1 MIKISISDGYIH
13 CEHCQTLPLHV
24 VLCEYMIHCTQSKA
38 MNPISNQEL
47 LCVIFYGWKFMRAR
61 IHFVSW
67 TWLTNATSK
76 LPFLRVCLS
85 EARSQARVEGGVLS
99 NDCTRH
105 NSQHIS
111 ILLSDTRLFLI
122 VISSMVN
129 LSLRHF
135 ETLQS
140 LWPLAFKQVWQCIT
154 RVKRHHALPIC
165 QMSWEEPFLHE
176 QI

>member
-1 MIKISISDGYIH
+1 MVVFTQPLLYFLIFKEQWASGEHWVLRKWVKKLTATVFPVYSVLCILCRLVSYVWRCCIMKVLEKSLKPPSVNFLRSKVSISDGYIH

-47 LCVIFYGWKFMRAR
+47 LCVIFYGRQFMRAR

-85 EARSQARVEGGVLS
+85 EARSQEPGQGGGRS
-99 NDCTRH
+99 T
-105 NSQHIS
+105 
-111 ILLSDTRLFLI
+111 
-122 VISSMVN
+122 
-129 LSLRHF
+129 
-135 ETLQS
+135 E
-140 LWPLAFKQVWQCIT
+140 
-154 RVKRHHALPIC
+154 
-165 QMSWEEPFLHE
+165 
-176 QI
+176 